1 MNMDEV
7 TQNEKPITREE
18 ELDELQ
24 QFSANFRTA
33 LLRHRA
39 ARLALFYRL
48 QFSKL
53 SRQDESEDSIMSD
66 INISQSIDEDI
77 PGSISN
83 HPLYISMNE
92 RVNALLNDIPEAFS
106 AVEKGKLTHRIFVKL
121 LSHMR
126 KIDILVD
133 RFYAG
138 VHASLSDVDTLTGLL
153 NRSAMERDLECAA
166 ERFKQ
171 TGKPLCIAMVDA
183 DHFKKVNDTYGHAFG
198 DIVLQTIANRM
209 EDSLRLRDQVYRY
222 GGEEFLVLLPDTD
235 ISLAVKVMDRLR
247 QTVSSKAIKDH
258 INKTILTVSIGIT
271 ELKKSDHL
279 QEAKERA
286 DEALYKAKE
295 SGRDCVISNPSTCS

>member
-1 MNMDEV
+1 MDEV
-7 TQNEKPITREE
+7 IQNEKPITREE

-24 QFSANFRTA
+24 QLSANFRIA

-66 INISQSIDEDI
+66 INISQSIGEDI

-258 INKTILTVSIGIT
+258 NNKTILTVSIGIT

-295 SGRDCVISNPSTCS
+295 SGRNCVISNP

>member
-1 MNMDEV
+1 MDGL
-7 TQNEKPITREE
+7 TPKEKPITREE
-18 ELDELQ
+18 EYEELQ
-24 QFSANFRTA
+24 QLSADLRTA

-39 ARLALFYRL
+39 GRLALFYRL
-48 QFSKL
+48 QFPTS
-53 SRQDESEDSIMSD
+53 SRQDESKDSIMD
-66 INISQSIDEDI
+66 DVNISLSIGKNI
-77 PGSISN
+77 PTSIAK
-83 HPLYISMNE
+83 HPLYVSMNE
-92 RVNALLNDIPEAFS
+92 RIDALLSDIPEALS
-106 AVEKGKLTHRIFVKL
+106 AVEKGKLTQSTFGKIV
-121 LSHMR
+121 SHMS

-138 VHASLSDVDTLTGLL
+138 IHSSLSDVDTLTGLF

-183 DHFKKVNDTYGHAFG
+183 DHFKNVNDTYGHAFG
-198 DIVLQTIANRM
+198 DIALQTIANRM

-247 QTVSSKAIKDH
+247 QTVSSKEIKDH
-258 INKTILTVSIGIT
+258 HNKTILTVSIGIT

-295 SGRDCVISNPSTCS
+295 SGRDCVISNP

>member
-24 QFSANFRTA
+24 QLSANFRIA

-66 INISQSIDEDI
+66 INISQSIGEDI

-209 EDSLRLRDQVYRY
+209 EDSLRLREQVYRY

-258 INKTILTVSIGIT
+258 NNKTILTVSIGIT

-295 SGRDCVISNPSTCS
+295 SGRNCVISNP